1 MGKSCS
7 RSVRQLVTS
16 QPYSGSREECCCS
29 VHSLHCIQSRTP
41 AIDGC
46 HPLFLVGPS
55 LLQLTWSRSSSHFLG
70 DSSVVCLPGNHIR
83 LAFKIAHWPEVHQF
97 GLGWPARSPKDP
109 LVLVTPALDSKCT
122 PPHLSVSAHACE
134 YMHTHAYA
142 HTYACVS
149 RHMLLCASRGQRRT
163 LGVSPYLH
171 LV

>member
-1 MGKSCS
+1 MCGKVLLQECEAAG
-7 RSVRQLVTS
+7 RSHYSHTQEAERNAVAQFILSIAFSPGPQPSMAVT
-16 QPYSGSREECCCS
+16 
-29 VHSLHCIQSRTP
+29 HS
-41 AIDGC
+41 
-46 HPLFLVGPS
+46 LVGPS

-134 YMHTHAYA
+134 YMHTHA
-142 HTYACVS
+142 
-149 RHMLLCASRGQRRT
+149 
-163 LGVSPYLH
+163 
-171 LV
+171 